1 MRSWLSVLIADAMS
15 KKRDDIPIA
24 PSLYSLSN
32 KMDNSLL
39 AVRDINHKYI
49 VVEKGADKV
58 RVERFKMEREGL
70 VTEGQEVEISERSA
84 VTGQYTYLV
93 EPSIAM
99 SGIYRT
105 RQRIKSRKGKIQKI
119 EQTDRGFYLLV
130 EIDE

>member
-1 MRSWLSVLIADAMS
+1 M
-15 KKRDDIPIA
+15 
-24 PSLYSLSN
+24 
-32 KMDNSLL
+32 
-39 AVRDINHKYI
+39 
-49 VVEKGADKV
+49 

-105 RQRIKSRKGKIQKI
+105 RQRISQEREKYRKSNR
-119 EQTDRGFYLLV
+119 QTEDF
-130 EIDE
+130 IC

>member
-1 MRSWLSVLIADAMS
+1 M
-15 KKRDDIPIA
+15 
-24 PSLYSLSN
+24 
-32 KMDNSLL
+32 
-39 AVRDINHKYI
+39 
-49 VVEKGADKV
+49 

-105 RQRIKSRKGKIQKI
+105 RQRIRARKGKIKNRRTGDFICLWRLTSKGKKKQK
-119 EQTDRGFYLLV
+119 TCR
-130 EIDE
+130 

>member
-1 MRSWLSVLIADAMS
+1 M
-15 KKRDDIPIA
+15 
-24 PSLYSLSN
+24 
-32 KMDNSLL
+32 
-39 AVRDINHKYI
+39 
-49 VVEKGADKV
+49 

-119 EQTDRGFYLLV
+119 EQTDRGYYCGDRLCAWWLYGNRNEEAISDCDRFQCTASGIHLCKWR
-130 EIDE
+130 EDWNADQIETG

>member
-1 MRSWLSVLIADAMS
+1 M
-15 KKRDDIPIA
+15 
-24 PSLYSLSN
+24 
-32 KMDNSLL
+32 
-39 AVRDINHKYI
+39 
-49 VVEKGADKV
+49 

-105 RQRIKSRKGKIQKI
+105 RQRIRARKGKIKKI

-130 EIDE
+130 EDRKSTRLNSSHSDRSRMPSSA

>member
-1 MRSWLSVLIADAMS
+1 M
-15 KKRDDIPIA
+15 
-24 PSLYSLSN
+24 
-32 KMDNSLL
+32 
-39 AVRDINHKYI
+39 
-49 VVEKGADKV
+49 

-105 RQRIKSRKGKIQKI
+105 RQRIKQKI

>member
-1 MRSWLSVLIADAMS
+1 M
-15 KKRDDIPIA
+15 
-24 PSLYSLSN
+24 
-32 KMDNSLL
+32 
-39 AVRDINHKYI
+39 
-49 VVEKGADKV
+49 

-105 RQRIKSRKGKIQKI
+105 RQRIRARKGTKDLSLTRKKKAHIIYNSGNNK
-119 EQTDRGFYLLV
+119 RHNKKKGNG
-130 EIDE
+130 

>member
-1 MRSWLSVLIADAMS
+1 M
-15 KKRDDIPIA
+15 
-24 PSLYSLSN
+24 
-32 KMDNSLL
+32 
-39 AVRDINHKYI
+39 
-49 VVEKGADKV
+49 

-70 VTEGQEVEISERSA
+70 ETERSA

>member
-1 MRSWLSVLIADAMS
+1 M
-15 KKRDDIPIA
+15 
-24 PSLYSLSN
+24 
-32 KMDNSLL
+32 
-39 AVRDINHKYI
+39 
-49 VVEKGADKV
+49 

-105 RQRIKSRKGKIQKI
+105 RQRIKSRKRKNT
-119 EQTDRGFYLLV
+119 ENRTDRQRILSV
-130 EIDE
+130 SRD